1 MWPLVASLMQIYN
14 EKEQAEQG
22 KRESVQFVEKRGT
35 RKCKQSKEKPNTNC
49 NIRSGDLR
57 ARPHPT
63 KLPSYEKE
71 LKKNGG

>member
-1 MWPLVASLMQIYN
+1 
-14 EKEQAEQG
+14 
-22 KRESVQFVEKRGT
+22 VEKRGT